1 MRESMVSLE
10 RRVHHAS
17 EAVVP
22 LERGV
27 IRSLERRPVQ
37 VAWPGVCMAEKSN
50 QGTRRPAGVKGGP
63 IAITGGVVMRW
74 QRKACGA

>member
-1 MRESMVSLE
+1 MRESMVTLE

-27 IRSLERRPVQ
+27 ICTLERRAVP
-37 VAWPGVCMAEKSN
+37 VAWPGVCMAERSYP
-50 QGTRRPAGVKGGP
+50 G
-63 IAITGGVVMRW
+63 
-74 QRKACGA
+74 

>member
-22 LERGV
+22 EERGV
-27 IRSLERRPVQ
+27 IRTLERRPNP
-37 VAWPGVCMAEKSN
+37 AARPGVCMAEKSKP
-50 QGTRRPAGVKGGP
+50 G
-63 IAITGGVVMRW
+63 
-74 QRKACGA
+74 